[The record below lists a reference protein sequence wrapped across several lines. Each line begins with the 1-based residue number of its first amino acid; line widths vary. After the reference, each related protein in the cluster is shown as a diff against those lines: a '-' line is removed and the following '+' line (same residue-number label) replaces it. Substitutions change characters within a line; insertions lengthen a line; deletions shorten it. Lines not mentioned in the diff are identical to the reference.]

1 MRRINRFVTIGIKRK
16 GVNVYVGAYADD
28 KTADRV
34 LKNIKD
40 FVKVG
45 DGKRR

>member
-1 MRRINRFVTIGIKRK
+1 MKRITRFLTIGIKRK

-40 FVKVG
+40 FVKVNNG
-45 DGKRR
+45 R